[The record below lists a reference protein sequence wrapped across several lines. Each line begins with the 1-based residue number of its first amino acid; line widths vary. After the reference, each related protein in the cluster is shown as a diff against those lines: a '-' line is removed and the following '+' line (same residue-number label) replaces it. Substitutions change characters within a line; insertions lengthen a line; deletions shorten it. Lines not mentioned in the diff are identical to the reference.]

1 MRYVPFVGA
10 LLLSASPMVL
20 AATASID
27 LNQDVAHLEV
37 MAQPNPKALEFN
49 AGLYHHDDDSNARS
63 DDDAE
68 LYYVGAVTKDRMTN
82 FRDVEFSLGGQLG
95 MFDADQIDGSY
106 AGLAAG
112 ARYFLPDAKGVS
124 TAVNVM
130 YAPDVLTADD
140 LENVYT
146 FNAEV
151 AWRIIPRGEIFGGYR
166 HIELEI
172 DEIKDITFEESW
184 FAGFRLQF

>member
-10 LLLSASPMVL
+10 LLVSASPVVF

-27 LNQDVAHLEV
+27 LNQDVAHLNV
-37 MAQPNPKALEFN
+37 TAQPNPKALEFS
-49 AGLYHHDDDSNARS
+49 AGLYHHDDESNARS
-63 DDDAE
+63 DDDGQ

-82 FRDVEFSLGGQLG
+82 FRDVEFSLGGQAGYL
-95 MFDADQIDGSY
+95 DADQLDGGY
-106 AGLAAG
+106 AGLTAG

-124 TAVNVM
+124 TAVSLT
-130 YAPDVLTADD
+130 YAPDVLSSDD
-140 LENVYT
+140 LENVYL
-146 FNAEV
+146 FNAEL
-151 AWRIIPRGEIFGGYR
+151 AWRIVPRGEIFGGYR

-172 DEIKDITFEESW
+172 DEVKDITFEESW